1 VGDGAMG
8 KWAYG
13 IGHRAPLP
21 NNQFS
26 IIAQN
31 IKQKISMKL
40 RTIVCLIAVFWVSL
54 MVAVSCT
61 PSPRPTANTSPATP
75 HSTTPIRLGF
85 SNWPSFLSWQV
96 AEESEIFA
104 KNNGD
109 VDLKFY
115 DYEKSIQVMAQGQ
128 LDANLQTLSDTLT
141 SIANSSQPEQ
151 VIVLLTDASYGGDAI
166 IVRKGI
172 NNIGDLKGKK
182 VATQLGAIDHFL
194 LLLGLKKAGLKE
206 TDIQLKN
213 LDQRATVAAFVEGQV
228 DAVGLYLPYT
238 KEALKL
244 PGSKVLF
251 SSKDFPTAIPSHL
264 VVDRKLIEERP
275 QDVQSLVNTWFDTL
289 DFIRNNPEISYK
301 IMADYIGVS
310 VKEFKEYEGEIK
322 FFSPAENLK
331 AFKPGSDM
339 TALSY
344 AAQEI
349 SKFLLDNGII
359 KKQPDL
365 SRLFDDRFIKAY
377 AASLKG

>member
-1 VGDGAMG
+1 MG
-8 KWAYG
+8 HWAWG
-13 IGHRAPLP
+13 IGHWASGPLP

-40 RTIVCLIAVFWVSL
+40 RTLVCLLAVFLVSL

-61 PSPRPTANTSPATP
+61 PSPRQTANTSPATP

-85 SNWPSFLSWQV
+85 SNWPSFLNWQV
-96 AEESEIFA
+96 AQEEDIFA
-104 KNNGD
+104 AHQVD

-115 DYEKSIQVMAQGQ
+115 DYEKSIQVMAKGQ

-141 SIANSSQPEQ
+141 SIANGSQPDQ
-151 VIVLLTDASYGGDAI
+151 VIVLVTDASYGGDAI

-172 NNIGDLKGKK
+172 NKIADLKGKT
-182 VATQLGAIDHFL
+182 VATQQGAIDHFL
-194 LLLGLKKAGLKE
+194 LLLGLKKAGLKQ

-275 QDVQSLVNTWFDTL
+275 QDVEAIVNIWFDTL
-289 DFIRNNPEISYK
+289 ELIRNNPEKSYK

-310 VKEFKEYEGEIK
+310 VEEFKAYEREIK

-331 AFKPGSDM
+331 AFKLGYDM
-339 TALSY
+339 TSLSY

-349 SKFLLDNGII
+349 SNFLLGNGII

-365 SRLFDDRFIKAY
+365 SQLFDDRFIKAY
-377 AASLKG
+377 AASLN

>member
-1 VGDGAMG
+1 
-8 KWAYG
+8 
-13 IGHRAPLP
+13 
-21 NNQFS
+21 
-26 IIAQN
+26 
-31 IKQKISMKL
+31 MKL
-40 RTIVCLIAVFWVSL
+40 RTLVCSLAVFLVSL

-61 PSPRPTANTSPATP
+61 PSQRPTANTSPATP

-85 SNWPSFLSWQV
+85 SNWPSYLNWQV
-96 AEESEIFA
+96 AQEKEIFA
-104 KNNGD
+104 DRQVD

-115 DYEKSIQVMAQGQ
+115 DYEKSVQVMAQGQ
-128 LDANLQTLSDTLT
+128 LDANVQTLSDSLT
-141 SIANSSQPEQ
+141 SIANGSQPDQ
-151 VIVLLTDASYGGDAI
+151 VIVLATDASNGGDAI

-172 NNIGDLKGKK
+172 NKIADLKGKT

-194 LLLGLKKAGLKE
+194 LLLGLKKAGLKQ

-213 LDQRATVAAFVEGQV
+213 LDPRATVAAFVEGQV

-275 QDVQSLVNTWFDTL
+275 QDVQALVNTWFDTL
-289 DFIRNNPEISYK
+289 ELIRNNPEKSYK

-310 VKEFKEYEGEIK
+310 VEEFKAYEREIK

-331 AFKPGSDM
+331 AFQPGSGM
-339 TALSY
+339 TSLPY

-349 SKFLLDNGII
+349 SNFLLANGII

-365 SRLFDDRFIKAY
+365 SQLFDDRFIKAY